1 LRFYPGVVAIIW
13 IARRATSP
21 LTALADKKRSPSLSL
36 LALGRFG
43 DASGGDMGATRRNS
57 KENLSGQS
65 GEGWN
70 AAPSTTAE
78 SDDRVISMDPGRG
91 LSSGAKRPGGR
102 GVTRWDPDLRA
113 RRPARNALTSPRSQ
127 IPAYQS

>member
-1 LRFYPGVVAIIW
+1 MRARVCTGPEGSRRVDPCNGDRDLPRLRFYPGVVAIIW

-65 GEGWN
+65 GEGRN
-70 AAPSTTAE
+70 AAPSTTA
-78 SDDRVISMDPGRG
+78 
-91 LSSGAKRPGGR
+91 
-102 GVTRWDPDLRA
+102 
-113 RRPARNALTSPRSQ
+113 
-127 IPAYQS
+127 